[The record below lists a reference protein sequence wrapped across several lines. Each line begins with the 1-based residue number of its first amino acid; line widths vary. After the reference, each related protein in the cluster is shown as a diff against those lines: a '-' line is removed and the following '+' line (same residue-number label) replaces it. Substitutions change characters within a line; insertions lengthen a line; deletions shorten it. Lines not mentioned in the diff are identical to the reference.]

1 MFIQC
6 FFCFY
11 CLSTMLKVGDA
22 EVNKTSWVFS
32 RSWHFSQWLSW
43 WHLWSAQGNKEA
55 SGIHC
60 FIVWEYGTQ
69 LCSFYVHNS
78 VMFITQLWTLY
89 VPDLSQKFWVENIL
103 FLASFKRGL
112 KNTCMCLESVTTIA
126 SDKMGTKTKPL
137 ITKWKLISRPKNFF
151 KKHITHSCMWN
162 CTFVNLEHIG
172 SCWTL
177 NLVIKWNCSFLPDN
191 SGYAHKD
198 LRSRH
203 LNIPVIIVKNLLYIR
218 SGDKN
223 ESLNVNSIL
232 TDSLK
237 NNKNLKCYLNN
248 GRSTLFSKFTPS
260 ISFSYKNYISE
271 IALA

>member
-1 MFIQC
+1 MQKLTRQVECSQEVDILVSGCHDDIFGLHKETRKPVVSTALL
-6 FFCFY
+6 FENME
-11 CLSTMLKVGDA
+11 LSY
-22 EVNKTSWVFS
+22 S
-32 RSWHFSQWLSW
+32 
-43 WHLWSAQGNKEA
+43 
-55 SGIHC
+55 
-60 FIVWEYGTQ
+60 
-69 LCSFYVHNS
+69 
-78 VMFITQLWTLY
+78 LY

-103 FLASFKRGL
+103 FLASFKREL
-112 KNTCMCLESVTTIA
+112 KNTCMCLESVTTFA

-137 ITKWKLISRPKNFF
+137 ITKWKLISRLKNFF

-203 LNIPVIIVKNLLYIR
+203 LNIPVIIIKNLLYIR

-232 TDSLK
+232 MDSLK

-248 GRSTLFSKFTPS
+248 GCSTLFSKFTPS